1 MSVADTYVAR
11 TGKAGFINRTVFA
24 FGWMVPE
31 GAAGPFSPPLN
42 ATHPDIPRCER
53 RTFPLHPRNSAY
65 AMHFQLIGHFLAGN
79 SESLYIDWDS
89 ILCRGGSIFSL
100 PINASSQL
108 TSPRGAAGDATTS
121 DATTR
126 TAGRSQNCARR
137 CCNSKAHFPRCRGCL
152 AGAATVEV
160 VGTHRSRSSG
170 APASS
175 WKSCGRAAARLSVQ
189 PFTNGNKR
197 SDTNAFPP
205 R

>member
-1 MSVADTYVAR
+1 MDGSGGRCWSVQ
-11 TGKAGFINRTVFA
+11 
-24 FGWMVPE
+24 P
-31 GAAGPFSPPLN
+31 AAQRNAPRYPQVRASDISATPP
-42 ATHPDIPRCER
+42 
-53 RTFPLHPRNSAY
+53 NSAY

-126 TAGRSQNCARR
+126 TAGRCQNCARR

-152 AGAATVEV
+152 AGGATAAV

-175 WKSCGRAAARLSVQ
+175 WKSCGRAAARLSAQ
-189 PFTNGNKR
+189 PSANRNKR